1 MGEGFVV
8 LQTADCKI
16 TYYQD
21 EPGFL
26 IFYLSILHNW
36 GYHQYFSKS
45 SHLFLMFLFLLWT

>member
-21 EPGFL
+21 EPGILTFEFF
-26 IFYLSILHNW
+26 ISPFYTI
-36 GYHQYFSKS
+36 
-45 SHLFLMFLFLLWT
+45 